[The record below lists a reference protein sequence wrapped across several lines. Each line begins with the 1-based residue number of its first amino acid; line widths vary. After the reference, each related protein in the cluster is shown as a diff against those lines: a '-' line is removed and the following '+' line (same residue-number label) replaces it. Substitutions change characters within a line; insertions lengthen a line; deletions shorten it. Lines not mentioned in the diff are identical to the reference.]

1 MLMKKLLALSL
12 VILLF
17 TGCVGA
23 PENLTAKYTPV
34 PTPAEPTSTDAFKI
48 TQIRF
53 AFDMLKGGVQSDK
66 NENVLIS
73 PLSIKLAIAMLYNG
87 ADGKTKEQMQSVI
100 ELTPE
105 ILNKELS
112 YYYKNLPICENAK
125 LHIANS
131 LWVKDDPLLMVQ
143 DSFLQTNVNYYNA
156 EVYKAPFDASAKK
169 QINNWVSK
177 NTDNMIKKIVDEI
190 NPNTVMFLINA
201 LCFDAQWQK
210 IYDKD
215 SISKKTFYAIDST
228 KQNVDFMYSQ
238 EYEYIC
244 DKDATGFIKEYNGGK
259 YAFGAI
265 LPNKNVDIYDY
276 INKVDPYSFL
286 HMLKNPS
293 NETVNTYMPK
303 FEFDYSIELN
313 NILKN
318 LGMVNAFDES
328 ADFSKIGTCGGNNL
342 FVSRILHKTH
352 ITVDEKGTKA
362 GAVTSIAMDGNAMI
376 PVKPKEVILDR
387 PFLFTIFDTTTC
399 LPIFIGVVTN
409 I

>member
-1 MLMKKLLALSL
+1 MKKLLALLL

-17 TGCVGA
+17 TGCTNS
-23 PENLTAKYTPV
+23 PENLTAKFTPV
-34 PTPAEPTSTDAFKI
+34 PTPIEPTSTDAFEI
-48 TQIRF
+48 TQMRF
-53 AFDMLKGGVQSDK
+53 AFDMLKGGVQTDK

-73 PLSIKLAIAMLYNG
+73 PLSIKLALAMLYNG

-105 ILNKELS
+105 ILNKELN
-112 YYYKNLPICENAK
+112 YYYKNLPGSEKAK

-131 LWVKDDPLLMVQ
+131 LWLKDDPLLTVQ

-156 EVYKAPFDASAKK
+156 EVYKAPFDTFTKK

-177 NTDNMIKKIVDEI
+177 NTDNMIKEIVNEI

-201 LCFDAQWQK
+201 LCFDAQWQD
-210 IYDKD
+210 IYKKD
-215 SISKKTFYAIDST
+215 SVSKKTFYSIDGK
-228 KQNVDFMYSQ
+228 KQNVDFMYSS
-238 EYEYIC
+238 EYSYIC
-244 DKDATGFIKEYNGGK
+244 DANSTGFIKKYDGGK

-265 LPNKNVDIYDY
+265 LPNENVDIYDY

-293 NETVNTYMPK
+293 NETVKTYMPK

-313 NILKN
+313 TILKN
-318 LGMVNAFDES
+318 LGMVNAFDGS
-328 ADFSKIGTCGGNNL
+328 ADFSKIGTYGSNNL

-362 GAVTSIAMDGNAMI
+362 GAVTSIAMAGSAMN

-387 PFLFTIFDTTTC
+387 PFIFAIFDTETC
-399 LPIFIGVVTN
+399 LPTFIGIVTK